1 MRDMEESNTTID
13 YYNYNAERYFADT
26 VDVDMS
32 ECCDRFLEYINPGGL
47 IIDIGAGSGRDMKYF
62 LDRGYEVEGIDASKK
77 MCELAS
83 NYTGIEV
90 EWQSIETWVPEK
102 KYNGIWANA
111 SLLHLKENIIEKF
124 IISIA
129 DYLLDNGVIF
139 MSFKSG
145 IKTGTSNDG
154 RYFTDFSGEK
164 VRKMIEKNSLYSVRE
179 IWESSDMMQRYD
191 FSWINIIVQK
201 NIV

>member
-1 MRDMEESNTTID
+1 
-13 YYNYNAERYFADT
+13 
-26 VDVDMS
+26 
-32 ECCDRFLEYINPGGL
+32 
-47 IIDIGAGSGRDMKYF
+47 
-62 LDRGYEVEGIDASKK
+62 
-77 MCELAS
+77 
-83 NYTGIEV
+83 
-90 EWQSIETWVPEK
+90 
-102 KYNGIWANA
+102 
-111 SLLHLKENIIEKF
+111 
-124 IISIA
+124 
-129 DYLLDNGVIF
+129 